1 MVDRIWNPTLILLFA
16 LYALMRVDL
25 YLKFK
30 GYQQTVEKVLKKD
43 RLSIFAF
50 LNYKES
56 QVMDLVTLAWRLY
69 PRKTMC
75 LERSIHTAVVFKQ
88 MNLSC
93 QVKLGVRKVPPRQFH
108 AWASQG
114 NKVLT
119 DSPGYV
125 RRFHPLHVW
134 KI

>member
-1 MVDRIWNPTLILLFA
+1 MLILLFA

-30 GYQQTVEKVLKKD
+30 GYQRTVENILKKD
-43 RLSIFAF
+43 RLSILAY
-50 LNYKES
+50 LNSRES
-56 QVMDLVTLAWRLY
+56 QVMDLVKLAWRLY

-75 LERSIHTAVVFKQ
+75 LERSIHTAAVFKQ
-88 MNLSC
+88 MNLCC
-93 QVKLGVRKVPPRQFH
+93 QVNLGVRKVPPRQFH

-119 DSPGYV
+119 DSPVYV
-125 RRFHPLHVW
+125 SRFHSIQVW